1 MSFAQFR
8 QEGTYTPDSL
18 LSGDSDDAVAIKGT
32 LAAGNNLKRG
42 TVLGKITASKKYTL
56 SLTAVN
62 DGSQAADV
70 ILTHDADAT
79 SGDVE
84 VLVYVGGQFNK
95 NAVTYGAGHS
105 LDTVFDTLRA
115 KGILII

>member
-8 QEGTYTPDSL
+8 QEGTYTPDNL
-18 LSGDSDDAVAIKGT
+18 LAGDSDDVVAIKGI

-42 TVLGKITASKKYTL
+42 TVLGKITASKKFTL
-56 SLTAVN
+56 SLAASN

-79 SGDVE
+79 TGDVE

-95 NAVTYGAGHS
+95 NAVTYGAGQS
-105 LDTVFDTLRA
+105 LDTVFDTLRG

>member
-1 MSFAQFR
+1 MFAQFR
-8 QEGTYTPDSL
+8 QEGTYTPDNL
-18 LSGDSDDAVAIKGT
+18 LAGDSDDAVAIKGT

-56 SLTAVN
+56 SLAAAN

-70 ILTHDADAT
+70 ILVHDADAS
-79 SGDVE
+79 SGDIE
-84 VLVYVGGQFNK
+84 VLVYVAGPFNK
-95 NAVTYGAGHS
+95 NAVTYGAGQS
-105 LDTVFDTLRA
+105 LDTVFDTLRG